1 MKLRTK
7 LSFFLIALSVC
18 ILAVTVIFIDYEF
31 ENYFMSRTLSELDT
45 QINQIEYIFRN
56 SAPNSTNIDT
66 IYSHYREIAN
76 ITKLRLTLVTSEG
89 KVIFESEKENNQLH
103 QLENHLSRPEIIEAS
118 KKGTGMSIRPSVTLG
133 VDMLYLVHK
142 LEECLKVSGLESDV
156 TFIRVGIPLTQIKQA
171 ISVIRLKIVGIS
183 FIVLIVVII
192 TTSII
197 SKPLVRPINEIAK
210 VAAAIRE
217 GNLEQR
223 IDIGPIRRK
232 DEIRNLAETINS
244 MIQKLNDDIIQL
256 KKLERVRTEFLGN
269 VSHELRTPIFA
280 IQASLETLLGGA
292 IDDPTV
298 NKEFL
303 NKALINIRRLDAL
316 LYDLIEIS
324 RIESGDMKMSF
335 RYFDLEEFLKS
346 AVAEMHQLA
355 ESKQIK
361 MNCILPGEKV
371 EVYGDRDRIK
381 QALVNLIDNSIKYSE
396 PNGNVDIFYQ
406 KIENGVRITVQDTG
420 YGISA
425 EHLPHIFKRFYRVN
439 KDRSRE
445 VGGTGLG
452 LAIVKHIIEA
462 HGSKVEVESEVGT
475 GSRFSFVLKS

>member
-7 LSFFLIALSVC
+7 ISLFLIALSVS

-31 ENYFMSRTLSELDT
+31 ENYFMSRTLNELDM

-56 SAPNSTNIDT
+56 SKPNSKNIDT
-66 IYSHYREIAN
+66 IYSQYREIAN
-76 ITKLRLTLVTSEG
+76 KAKLRLTFVTSEG
-89 KVIFESEKENNQLH
+89 KVIFESEKKNNQLH
-103 QLENHLSRPEIIEAS
+103 QIENHLSRPEIMEAAI
-118 KKGTGMSIRPSVTLG
+118 KGTGVSERRSITIG
-133 VDMLYLVHK
+133 VEMLYLVHK
-142 LEECLKVSGLESDV
+142 LNEGLIVSGLESEV
-156 TFIRVGIPLTQIKQA
+156 TFIRAGIPLTQIKQA
-171 ISVIRLKIVGIS
+171 ISEIRLKVIGIS

-192 TTSII
+192 TTSVI
-197 SKPLVRPINEIAK
+197 SKPLVKPINEIAK

-232 DEIRNLAETINS
+232 NEIRNLAETINS

-298 NKEFL
+298 NKQFL
-303 NKALINIRRLDAL
+303 DKALINIHRLDTL

-335 RYFDLEEFLKS
+335 RYFDLEEFLKDT
-346 AVAEMHQLA
+346 VFEMQQQAEN
-355 ESKQIK
+355 KQIK
-361 MNCILPGEKV
+361 INCKLLGEKV
-371 EVYGDRDRIK
+371 DVYGDKDRVK

-396 PNGNVDIFYQ
+396 ANGNVDIFY
-406 KIENGVRITVQDTG
+406 KKVENGVRITVQDTG

-462 HGSKVEVESEVGT
+462 HGSKVEAESEVGK
-475 GSRFSFVLKS
+475 GSSFSFVLKD